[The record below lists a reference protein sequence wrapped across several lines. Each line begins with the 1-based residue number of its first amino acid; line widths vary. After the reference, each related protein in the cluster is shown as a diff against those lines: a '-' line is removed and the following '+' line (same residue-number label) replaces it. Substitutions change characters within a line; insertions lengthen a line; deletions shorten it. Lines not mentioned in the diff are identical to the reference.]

1 MAPEVKVFA
10 LSTCV
15 HCKKA
20 KEYLDECGVKYEC
33 VHVDLLTGDDRKQT
47 IEEVRKHNPSVS
59 FPTLVIGDTVVIGY
73 NKDKIDEALKK

>member
-59 FPTLVIGDTVVIGY
+59 FPTLVIGDTVVVGY